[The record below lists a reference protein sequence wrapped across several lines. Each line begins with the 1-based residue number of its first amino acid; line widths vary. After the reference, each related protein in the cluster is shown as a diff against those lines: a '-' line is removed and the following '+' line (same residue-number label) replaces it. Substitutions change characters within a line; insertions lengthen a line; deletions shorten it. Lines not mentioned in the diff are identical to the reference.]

1 MIFKG
6 LSLKQIKQFFLEG
19 ESPLSVN
26 DTAEKK
32 CLLLNSVVEFIE
44 IETRLFQTFFICLR
58 NQLSYIDSIATY

>member
-6 LSLKQIKQFFLEG
+6 LSLKQIKQFFWEG

-44 IETRLFQTFFICLR
+44 LETWLFLTFFRCLR
-58 NQLSYIDSIATY
+58 NQLSDVDSIATY